1 MKNTREE
8 NLFRKQSQRKCWT
21 LSVSAPFQE
30 GGKRATAQFSSILGV
45 GVSISFLWDFFLLV
59 FFKKLFFFSYAG
71 LLPCIYLPPRSLKK
85 PQVSIIR
92 FFFVYFLLLLVWGCV
107 VRVCVLVHWW
117 GGGQR
122 ARAVRSTMAA
132 KPSARLSCT
141 SWAVNCPLLSE
152 GNLVLF
158 LKLWGASVAW
168 IRERWDWMD
177 HQTPSLTSV
186 GIAIAA
192 FYFHVLPFSQP
203 RGEDDEKPLFR
214 GRSYCPG
221 LQRSAEDHT
230 VSFASVVSF
239 ATSDL
244 FFLLLT
250 LLCEIDLDQFLFIW
264 ATVWPFSES
273 RIYKIVVLI

>member
-1 MKNTREE
+1 M
-8 NLFRKQSQRKCWT
+8 
-21 LSVSAPFQE
+21 
-30 GGKRATAQFSSILGV
+30 
-45 GVSISFLWDFFLLV
+45 
-59 FFKKLFFFSYAG
+59 
-71 LLPCIYLPPRSLKK
+71 
-85 PQVSIIR
+85 
-92 FFFVYFLLLLVWGCV
+92 YFLLLLVWECV
-107 VRVCVLVHWW
+107 VRVCVPVRWW

-132 KPSARLSCT
+132 KPSERLPCT

-192 FYFHVLPFSQP
+192 FYFHFLPFSQP

-214 GRSYCPG
+214 GRSYYCPG
-221 LQRSAEDHT
+221 LQRSAEHHT

-244 FFLLLT
+244 FLLLLT

-264 ATVWPFSES
+264 AMVWPFSES
-273 RIYKIVVLI
+273 SIYKIVVLI